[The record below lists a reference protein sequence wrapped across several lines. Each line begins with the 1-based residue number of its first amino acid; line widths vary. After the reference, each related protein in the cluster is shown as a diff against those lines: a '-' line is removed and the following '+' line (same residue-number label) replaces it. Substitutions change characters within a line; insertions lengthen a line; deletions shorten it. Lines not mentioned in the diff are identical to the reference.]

1 MRPSPSGVPPS
12 MMKDIRSFYD
22 AIAEKTADEWY
33 ANNVLMPTIR
43 DFISLL
49 PKNPRVLD
57 LGCGPG
63 YESMRLA
70 STGAEVVGID
80 ISPENIRIARNRCPQ
95 CQFAEA
101 DFRQLDT
108 RFGIFDGV
116 FASASLIHLTPTEL
130 TAASERIA
138 EVLKRAGRFLALV
151 QDGEGLRE
159 RELDINGSA
168 WHWGI
173 QLYSKDMLSR
183 LLEPFQFIRDGSLA
197 PELIKQGWCCYLWK
211 VKVHR

>member
-1 MRPSPSGVPPS
+1 MPPGVLYN

-22 AIAEKTADEWY
+22 ATAEKTADEWY

-70 STGAEVVGID
+70 STGAEVVGMD
-80 ISPENIRIARNRCPQ
+80 ISSENIRIARSRCPQ

-101 DFRQLDT
+101 DFRQLDA
-108 RFGIFDGV
+108 RFGTFDGV
-116 FASASLIHLTPTEL
+116 FASASLIHLTPAEL
-130 TAASERIA
+130 PAVSERIA
-138 EVLKRAGRFLALV
+138 GVLTRTGRLLILV
-151 QDGEGLRE
+151 QDGETIRE
-159 RELDINGSA
+159 RELDINGYK
-168 WHWGI
+168 WHWVI

-183 LLEPFQFIRDGSLA
+183 LLKPFHFIRDGYLA
-197 PELIKQGWCCYLWK
+197 PELIKQGWRCYLWE
-211 VKVHR
+211 VKIHR